1 MPKMIAIKAQTYGT
15 RTLKADE
22 EFDVDDQYVAT
33 LVSLGRARLVET
45 KSTKTKPT
53 TSKSAEPE
61 AEEEGKT
68 YKTRSLKADDT

>member
-1 MPKMIAIKAQTYGT
+1 MPKMIAIKPQTYGT
-15 RTLKADE
+15 KTLKADE
-22 EFDVDDQYVAT
+22 EFDVEAQYVPT
-33 LVSLGRARLVET
+33 LISLGRARLVEE

-68 YKTRSLKADDT
+68 YKTRRLKAEDT